1 MAWRLLSSTSMQT
14 RTLSLALLLVVAGC
28 GGGGT
33 SNPDGVPGGDAGPP
47 DAATGCTTT
56 VAPRPGT
63 VITAT
68 GAVTGTHAGT
78 TYAYLGIPYAAP
90 PTGAL
95 RWQPPA
101 PAACWADERPAT
113 AYGPLCPQL
122 ADDGTTVIGDEDC
135 LTLNVWAPDGAA
147 NAPVMVFIHGGG
159 NTGGSASDP
168 FYDGA
173 ALAEHAGAVVVTLEY
188 RLGALGF
195 YASGALDA
203 ERAEHVSG
211 NYGILD
217 QIAALRWVQ
226 ANIAAFGG
234 APDQVMLFGE
244 SAGAQDTL
252 IHVAS
257 PLSAGLFARAA
268 AESGGAYRTSLADHE
283 TAMAMVTSTVGCAG
297 VADELACMR
306 AVLAAD
312 LAAIPSAMGPLAM
325 GMRYV
330 PAIDGY
336 VLPDTVPD
344 MLAAGTH
351 NHVPLVIGTNAQET
365 SRMVAH
371 VTTEAEYRAAVTAQ
385 YGAAAPALLDLY
397 PASDYASPQ
406 QALIAVTTDVTWTC
420 PIRRLARAAADH
432 QDEPVYRYHFSWHAP
447 GAGGTAIG
455 ATHGL
460 ELAFVFRNF
469 AAFGYPNPSPS
480 DLALADAI
488 EGYWGRFAATADPA
502 GTPAWPRYDSASD
515 PYLELDATVATGTGL
530 EAVKCDALD
539 GLVD

>member
-1 MAWRLLSSTSMQT
+1 MASWLLSSTSMQT
-14 RTLSLALLLVVAGC
+14 RTFALSLLALAGC
-28 GGGGT
+28 GSGGT
-33 SNPDGVPGGDAGPP
+33 ANPDGVPADAGPP
-47 DAATGCTTT
+47 DATTGCTTT

-68 GAVTGTHAGT
+68 GAVTGMHTGT

-101 PAACWADERPAT
+101 PAACWTDERPAT
-113 AYGPLCPQL
+113 AYGPMCLQRS
-122 ADDGTTVIGDEDC
+122 DDGTTVIGDEDC
-135 LTLNVWAPDGAA
+135 LTLNVWSPDGAA

-159 NTGGSASDP
+159 NTGGSASDA

-195 YASGALDA
+195 YASAALDA

-226 ANIAAFGG
+226 TNIAAFGG

-268 AESGGAYRTSLADHE
+268 AESGGAYRTSLADNE

-297 VADELACMR
+297 AADELACMR
-306 AVLAAD
+306 AVPAAD
-312 LAAIPSAMGPLAM
+312 LAAIPSAEGPLAM

-330 PAIDGY
+330 PSIDGY
-336 VLPDTVPD
+336 VLPDTVPN

-371 VTTEAEYRAAVTAQ
+371 VSTEAEYRAAVTAQ
-385 YGAAAPALLDLY
+385 YGATAAAVLLDLY

-420 PIRRLARAAADH
+420 PIRRLARSAADH
-432 QDEPVYRYHFSWHAP
+432 QTEPVYRYHFSWHAP

-460 ELAFVFRNF
+460 ELAFVFRSF
-469 AAFGYPNPSPS
+469 AAFSYTPSAS

-488 EGYWGRFAATADPA
+488 EGYWGRFAATGDPA
-502 GTPAWPRYDSASD
+502 GTPPWPRYDSASD
-515 PYLELDATVATGTGL
+515 PYLELDTTVTTGTGL
-530 EAVKCDALD
+530 ESEKCDALD
-539 GLVD
+539 ALVD